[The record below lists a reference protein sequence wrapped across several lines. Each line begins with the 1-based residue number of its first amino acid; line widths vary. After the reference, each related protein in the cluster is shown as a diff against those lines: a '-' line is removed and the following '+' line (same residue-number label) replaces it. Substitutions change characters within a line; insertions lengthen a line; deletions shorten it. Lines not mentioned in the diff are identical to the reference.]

1 VNDRIDR
8 SKRVETSVHVYRLR
22 LAPLAGGTVVLA
34 WDYPGSTLL
43 RVRILRAPAQASPA
57 AAMDTVSEVVGAA
70 GAATAGAASA
80 AAGAAAAAA
89 PEPELD
95 PGTPWQVVYD
105 GDTGSF
111 RDRGLPAASAWRYAV
126 FARDGDGPWTLWR
139 DEVVS
144 LP

>member
-1 VNDRIDR
+1 MNDRIDR

-22 LAPLAGGTVVLA
+22 LAPLAGGTVVVA

-43 RVRILRAPAQASPA
+43 RVRILRA
-57 AAMDTVSEVVGAA
+57 
-70 GAATAGAASA
+70 

-95 PGTPWQVVYD
+95 PDTSWQVVYD

-111 RDRGLPAASAWRYAV
+111 RDRGLPAASAWRYVV

-139 DEVVS
+139 DEVVT